1 MGENKKIRKQILG
14 HEKIIEVHRFKILE
28 ELKNEVPNYERIRH
42 WEMEILT
49 FQKNI
54 EKLLEKL
61 NK

>member
-1 MGENKKIRKQILG
+1 LG